1 MPSGPSKRKL
11 RQDQFL
17 GNDASATANLSVAL
31 LAGAGAL
38 LRVALQDR
46 ADQVYRTRDDHFA
59 VHGPGSV
66 ILFVASLEA
75 FVNEVIEDI
84 SFRRW

>member
-1 MPSGPSKRKL
+1 LCINQCINPVKMPSGPSKRKL

-17 GNDASATANLSVAL
+17 AKDASATANLSVAL

-46 ADQVYRTRDDHFA
+46 TDQV
-59 VHGPGSV
+59 
-66 ILFVASLEA
+66 
-75 FVNEVIEDI
+75 
-84 SFRRW
+84 